1 MKRKALKAA
10 FPHTIPIFTGFF
22 FLGAAY
28 GIYMSTSGFS
38 FVYPMLMSL
47 LIFGGSLEFVAVEM
61 LQKSGAIELV
71 CKMAEPLADFF
82 NFPKEIVPMAVLRPV
97 SGSGAT
103 ALLTNIFENYG
114 PDSFPGQ
121 IASVLAGSSE
131 TTIYAVTMYFG
142 SVGITKTRHT
152 LWVGLLADLTA
163 LVMSIVTVKFVL

>member
-1 MKRKALKAA
+1 MELIVPISVGFILFFGMIKRTKIFDA
-10 FPHTIPIFTGFF
+10 FIEGAIEGMHTLYMIIPTITG
-22 FLGAAY
+22 L
-28 GIYMSTSGFS
+28 
-38 FVYPMLMSL
+38 V
-47 LIFGGSLEFVAVEM
+47 VAVEM
-61 LQKSGAIELV
+61 LQKSGAIDLV

>member
-1 MKRKALKAA
+1 MELIVPLTVGFILLFGMIKRTKIFDSFIEGAIEGM
-10 FPHTIPIFTGFF
+10 HTLYMIIPTITG
-22 FLGAAY
+22 L
-28 GIYMSTSGFS
+28 
-38 FVYPMLMSL
+38 V
-47 LIFGGSLEFVAVEM
+47 VAVEM
-61 LQKSGAIELV
+61 LQKSGAIDLV

-114 PDSFPGQ
+114 PDSFPGE

-163 LVMSIVTVKFVL
+163 LIMSIVTVKFVL

>member
-1 MKRKALKAA
+1 MPISVGFILLFGMIKKTKIFDA
-10 FPHTIPIFTGFF
+10 FIEGAIEGMHTLYMIIPTITG
-22 FLGAAY
+22 LVV
-28 GIYMSTSGFS
+28 T
-38 FVYPMLMSL
+38 
-47 LIFGGSLEFVAVEM
+47 VEM
-61 LQKSGAIELV
+61 LQKSGAIDLV

>member
-1 MKRKALKAA
+1 MELIVPIAVGFILLFGMIKRTKIFDSFIEGAIEGM
-10 FPHTIPIFTGFF
+10 HTLYMIIPTITG
-22 FLGAAY
+22 L
-28 GIYMSTSGFS
+28 
-38 FVYPMLMSL
+38 V
-47 LIFGGSLEFVAVEM
+47 VAVEM
-61 LQKSGAIELV
+61 LQKSGAIDLV

-114 PDSFPGQ
+114 PDSFPGE

-163 LVMSIVTVKFVL
+163 LIMSIVTVKFVL

>member
-1 MKRKALKAA
+1 MIKRTKIFDA
-10 FPHTIPIFTGFF
+10 FIEGAIEGMHTLYMIIPTITG
-22 FLGAAY
+22 L
-28 GIYMSTSGFS
+28 
-38 FVYPMLMSL
+38 V
-47 LIFGGSLEFVAVEM
+47 VAVEM
-61 LQKSGAIELV
+61 LQKSGAIDLV

>member
-1 MKRKALKAA
+1 MELIVPISVGFILLFGMIKRTKIFDA
-10 FPHTIPIFTGFF
+10 FIEGAIEGMHTLYMIIPTITG
-22 FLGAAY
+22 L
-28 GIYMSTSGFS
+28 
-38 FVYPMLMSL
+38 V
-47 LIFGGSLEFVAVEM
+47 VAVEM
-61 LQKSGAIELV
+61 LQKSGAIDLV

-103 ALLTNIFENYG
+103 ALLTNIFESYG

>member
-1 MKRKALKAA
+1 MELIVPISVGFILLFGMIKRTKIFDA
-10 FPHTIPIFTGFF
+10 FIEGAIEGMHTLYMIIPTITG
-22 FLGAAY
+22 L
-28 GIYMSTSGFS
+28 
-38 FVYPMLMSL
+38 V
-47 LIFGGSLEFVAVEM
+47 VAVEM
-61 LQKSGAIELV
+61 LQKSGAIDLV

-163 LVMSIVTVKFVL
+163 LIMSIVTVKFVL

>member
-1 MKRKALKAA
+1 MELIVPISVGFILLFGMIKRTKIFDA
-10 FPHTIPIFTGFF
+10 FIEGAIEGMHTLYMIIPTITG
-22 FLGAAY
+22 L
-28 GIYMSTSGFS
+28 
-38 FVYPMLMSL
+38 V
-47 LIFGGSLEFVAVEM
+47 VAVEM

>member
-1 MKRKALKAA
+1 MPISVGFILLFGMIKRTKIFDA
-10 FPHTIPIFTGFF
+10 FIEGAIEGMHTLYMIIPTITG
-22 FLGAAY
+22 L
-28 GIYMSTSGFS
+28 
-38 FVYPMLMSL
+38 V
-47 LIFGGSLEFVAVEM
+47 VAVEM
-61 LQKSGAIELV
+61 LQKSGAIDLV

>member
-1 MKRKALKAA
+1 MELIVPISVGFILLFGMIKKTKIFDA
-10 FPHTIPIFTGFF
+10 FIEGAIEGMHTLYMIIPTITG
-22 FLGAAY
+22 L
-28 GIYMSTSGFS
+28 
-38 FVYPMLMSL
+38 V
-47 LIFGGSLEFVAVEM
+47 VAVEM
-61 LQKSGAIELV
+61 LQKSGAIDLV

>member
-1 MKRKALKAA
+1 MELIVPISVGFILLFGMIKRTKIFDA
-10 FPHTIPIFTGFF
+10 FIEGAIEGMHTLYMIIPTITG
-22 FLGAAY
+22 L
-28 GIYMSTSGFS
+28 
-38 FVYPMLMSL
+38 V
-47 LIFGGSLEFVAVEM
+47 VAVEM
-61 LQKSGAIELV
+61 LQKSGAIDLV

-152 LWVGLLADLTA
+152 LWIGLLADLTA

>member
-1 MKRKALKAA
+1 MELIVPISVGFILLFGMIKRTKIFDA
-10 FPHTIPIFTGFF
+10 FIEGAIEGMHTLYMIIPTITG
-22 FLGAAY
+22 L
-28 GIYMSTSGFS
+28 
-38 FVYPMLMSL
+38 V
-47 LIFGGSLEFVAVEM
+47 VAVEM
-61 LQKSGAIELV
+61 LQKSGAIDLV

-163 LVMSIVTVKFVL
+163 LVMSILTVKFVL

>member
-1 MKRKALKAA
+1 MELIVPISVGFILLFGMIKRTKIFDA
-10 FPHTIPIFTGFF
+10 FIEGAIEGMHTLYMIIPTITG
-22 FLGAAY
+22 L
-28 GIYMSTSGFS
+28 
-38 FVYPMLMSL
+38 V
-47 LIFGGSLEFVAVEM
+47 VAVEM
-61 LQKSGAIELV
+61 LQKSGAIDLV
-71 CKMAEPLADFF
+71 CKMVEPLADFF

-163 LVMSIVTVKFVL
+163 LIMSIVTVKFVL

>member
-1 MKRKALKAA
+1 MELIVPISVGFILLFGMIKRTKIFDA
-10 FPHTIPIFTGFF
+10 FIEGAIEGMHTLYMIIPTITG
-22 FLGAAY
+22 L
-28 GIYMSTSGFS
+28 
-38 FVYPMLMSL
+38 V
-47 LIFGGSLEFVAVEM
+47 VAVEM
-61 LQKSGAIELV
+61 LQKSGAIDLV

-142 SVGITKTRHT
+142 SVGVTKTRHT

>member
-1 MKRKALKAA
+1 MPISVGFILLFGMINRTKIFDA
-10 FPHTIPIFTGFF
+10 FIEGAIEGMHTLYMIIPTITG
-22 FLGAAY
+22 L
-28 GIYMSTSGFS
+28 
-38 FVYPMLMSL
+38 V
-47 LIFGGSLEFVAVEM
+47 VAVEM
-61 LQKSGAIELV
+61 LQKSGAIDLV

>member
-1 MKRKALKAA
+1 MELIVPLAVGFILLFGMIKRTKIFDSFIEGAIEGM
-10 FPHTIPIFTGFF
+10 HTLYMIIPTITG
-22 FLGAAY
+22 L
-28 GIYMSTSGFS
+28 
-38 FVYPMLMSL
+38 V
-47 LIFGGSLEFVAVEM
+47 VAVEM
-61 LQKSGAIELV
+61 LQKSGAIDLV

-114 PDSFPGQ
+114 PDSFPGE

-163 LVMSIVTVKFVL
+163 LIMSIVTVKFVL

>member
-1 MKRKALKAA
+1 MELIVPISVGFILLFGMIKRTKIFDA
-10 FPHTIPIFTGFF
+10 FIEGAIEGMHTLYMIIPTITG
-22 FLGAAY
+22 L
-28 GIYMSTSGFS
+28 
-38 FVYPMLMSL
+38 V
-47 LIFGGSLEFVAVEM
+47 VAVEM
-61 LQKSGAIELV
+61 LQKSGAIDLV

-142 SVGITKTRHT
+142 SAGITKTRHT

>member
-1 MKRKALKAA
+1 MELIVPISVGFILLFGMIKRTKIFDA
-10 FPHTIPIFTGFF
+10 FIEGAIEGMHTLYMIIPTITG
-22 FLGAAY
+22 L
-28 GIYMSTSGFS
+28 
-38 FVYPMLMSL
+38 V
-47 LIFGGSLEFVAVEM
+47 VAVEM
-61 LQKSGAIELV
+61 LQKSGAIDLV

>member
-1 MKRKALKAA
+1 MELIVPISVGFILLFGMIKRTKIFDA
-10 FPHTIPIFTGFF
+10 FIEGAIEGMHTLYMIIPTITG
-22 FLGAAY
+22 L
-28 GIYMSTSGFS
+28 
-38 FVYPMLMSL
+38 V
-47 LIFGGSLEFVAVEM
+47 VAVEM
-61 LQKSGAIELV
+61 LQKSGAIDLV

-152 LWVGLLADLTA
+152 LCVGLLADLTA

>member
-1 MKRKALKAA
+1 MELIVPISVGFILLFGMIKKTKIFDA
-10 FPHTIPIFTGFF
+10 FIEGAIEGMHTLYMIIPTITG
-22 FLGAAY
+22 LVV
-28 GIYMSTSGFS
+28 T
-38 FVYPMLMSL
+38 
-47 LIFGGSLEFVAVEM
+47 VEM
-61 LQKSGAIELV
+61 LQKSGAIDLV